1 MGPSSRSIALWAGN
15 GAEWRE
21 VFGLEPE
28 TCTVMHRATA
38 GARVSDDMYH
48 VDIRG
53 SGPELARF
61 SYRCHVRIAQLFDIL
76 DDESCDFNAIA

>member
-1 MGPSSRSIALWAGN
+1 MVPS
-15 GAEWRE
+15 GAKCLGWSQKHAQ
-21 VFGLEPE
+21 L
-28 TCTVMHRATA
+28 CTA